1 MNDNFINTQ
10 YDVTKKS
17 KLRQFYD
24 GNRKLIFSFL
34 SVLLITIAS
43 LSIYSYFKE
52 KKKIELSEKYINAKM
67 YLKNGKK
74 VEALNILNKII
85 YSNDSTY
92 STLSLFEIVNEN
104 IEDDDEKVIVL
115 FEHVLENNKFDNE
128 IKNLIILKKA
138 IFETN
143 FTDEQKI
150 LETIKPLINEETLW
164 KAHALM
170 LAGNYYLSK
179 DEKIKAKD
187 FFSKILSIENLN
199 KELLDQANHQ
209 LRLIIND

>member
-1 MNDNFINTQ
+1 MNDNFISGQ

-24 GNRKLIFSFL
+24 GNKKLIFSISFI
-34 SVLLITIAS
+34 LIIIIAS
-43 LSIYSYFKE
+43 LNIYSYLE
-52 KKKIELSEKYINAKM
+52 EQKKIELSEKYINAKIN
-67 YLKNGKK
+67 LENDNK
-74 VEALNILNKII
+74 VEAINLLYNII

-92 STLSLFEIVNEN
+92 STLSLFEIVDRNVETN
-104 IEDDDEKVIVL
+104 DEKIINL
-115 FEHVLENNKFDNE
+115 FEHVLENNKFDDE

-143 FTDEQKI
+143 FADEQKM
-150 LETIKPLINEETLW
+150 LETIKPLINEDTVW
-164 KAHALM
+164 KAHALL
-170 LAGNYYLSK
+170 LAGNYYFSK
-179 DEKIKAKD
+179 GEKIKAKD
-187 FFSKILSIENLN
+187 FFSQILNIENLN

>member
-170 LAGNYYLSK
+170 LAGNYYFSK
-179 DEKIKAKD
+179 NEIIKAKD
-187 FFSKILSIENLN
+187 FFSQILSIENLN